1 MVASRAMAVPHN
13 RIADISDLGI
23 IVKRIIE
30 SETADRVT
38 YPHRDNYYIFCLLK
52 RGDATFR
59 IDFEDIRMTDR
70 QVLCIQPNQIHAFGS
85 MGNSI
90 EGFALLIDDSLVSEE
105 HRLMLTEYGCH
116 GRPAATDDT
125 RIGELE
131 HLTEIIDRRTDG
143 GGGSATSRRIVREA
157 AAAAVGIFVEAICEN
172 DGRRSRIDRRRLEI
186 FTRFKELLRDNLHL
200 EKQASRYADALH
212 ISTGYLNEIVK
223 ATANVSTSLY
233 IRNETVLQSKRL
245 LVYTS
250 LDIGEIAAR
259 LGFDDSAY
267 FTRMFTKTA
276 GVSPT
281 LFRKNYRE

>member
-1 MVASRAMAVPHN
+1 M
-13 RIADISDLGI
+13 
-23 IVKRIIE
+23 
-30 SETADRVT
+30 
-38 YPHRDNYYIFCLLK
+38 
-52 RGDATFR
+52 
-59 IDFEDIRMTDR
+59 
-70 QVLCIQPNQIHAFGS
+70 
-85 MGNSI
+85 
-90 EGFALLIDDSLVSEE
+90 
-105 HRLMLTEYGCH
+105 
-116 GRPAATDDT
+116 
-125 RIGELE
+125 
-131 HLTEIIDRRTDG
+131 
-143 GGGSATSRRIVREA
+143 
-157 AAAAVGIFVEAICEN
+157 
-172 DGRRSRIDRRRLEI
+172 EI